1 MLKVYQIQLNDIEY
15 NLVNEQGW
23 SASPKTKAYADSR
36 FGKLEKINSDNF
48 QYYTYVANVAT
59 NDLEEAFHAMN
70 MWDYNLV
77 ETVSRP
83 CCSMSVGDIL
93 MTEEG
98 DFYMCAPIGFEKV
111 VM

>member
-1 MLKVYQIQLNDIEY
+1 MLKIYQIHLNDNEY

-23 SASPKTKAYADSR
+23 SASPKTKAYSSAQLGQVDTDT
-36 FGKLEKINSDNF
+36 FK
-48 QYYTYVANVAT
+48 YYTHVANVAT
-59 NDLEEAFHAMN
+59 DDMEQAFEAMN

-77 ETVSRP
+77 EKVSRR
-83 CCSMSVGDIL
+83 CCSMSVGDVI

-98 DFYMCAPIGFEKV
+98 DFYVCASIGFEKV